1 MAWMWWL
8 GAALVLGVVE
18 MLTVDLVFVMFVG
31 GALAAMVVALL
42 GLPAWVQV
50 MTFALVS
57 WALLQVARPA
67 AKAWIESSTPD
78 TKTNV
83 DALIG
88 RNARVVHEVTEET
101 GRVKFSG
108 EVWTA
113 RSARRGEV
121 FAVGED
127 VVVTAINGAIAMV
140 ARPEPPSGTH

>member
-8 GAALVLGVVE
+8 GAALILGVVE

>member
-8 GAALVLGVVE
+8 GAALILGVVE

-88 RNARVVHEVTEET
+88 RNARVVHEVTEEA

-113 RSARRGEV
+113 RSAHRGEV
-121 FAVGED
+121 FAVGDD